1 MQNTD
6 TGFQITAGSAERVPQ
21 KPIASETDPDV
32 KRKNASSQEVDWG
45 LQESTPFMAGSFKLK
60 KCCGEPAKV
69 DANMSAE
76 KKERN
81 RKFMEKLEEK
91 RKNRPKMNMNFFAL
105 SRIYER
111 H

>member
-45 LQESTPFMAGSFKLK
+45 LQESTPFMAGSFKLILFH
-60 KCCGEPAKV
+60 CLNS
-69 DANMSAE
+69 NMVLYLLGLSKSDELGIQIE
-76 KKERN
+76 KNK
-81 RKFMEKLEEK
+81 
-91 RKNRPKMNMNFFAL
+91 
-105 SRIYER
+105 
-111 H
+111 